1 MQEIEYMIY
10 DTKYNDIKQIL
21 QDTLPEDNE
30 WDVVEIKKLWKNQMT
45 FTNVFDCTSCW
56 WHIYWWAT
64 AKYCSCCWAK
74 IKRVS

>member
-30 WDVVEIKKLWKNQMT
+30 WDVIEIKI
-45 FTNVFDCTSCW
+45 W
-56 WHIYWWAT
+56 WDGIHH
-64 AKYCSCCWAK
+64 
-74 IKRVS
+74 KRYSERKVQ